1 MKYTKKSRTEFAT
14 LNTSIALALQPF
26 QVLLGFINR
35 TIFINLLG
43 VTYLGLN
50 NYLSSLVSILS
61 LAELGVAGAMA
72 LGHDVAHTQH
82 LEHGTHRTTGN
93 HAGTVSSRGD
103 VHARSA
109 VTAFDDVRN
118 RAAAQG
124 HLEHLAACFV
134 HGFLHRHGHLAGL
147 ALAHAD
153 ATITVT
159 NHDQGCK
166 TQNPT
171 TFNNLGDPVDA
182 DHLFLQT
189 VITLIGPALRAT
201 RGSDSHAQRALPL
214 LSLPHYSPNR
224 HSFR

>member
-1 MKYTKKSRTEFAT
+1 
-14 LNTSIALALQPF
+14 
-26 QVLLGFINR
+26 
-35 TIFINLLG
+35 
-43 VTYLGLN
+43 
-50 NYLSSLVSILS
+50 
-61 LAELGVAGAMA
+61 MA

-82 LEHGTHRTTGN
+82 LEHGTHRTAGN

-109 VTAFDDVRN
+109 VTAFNDVRN

-201 RGSDSHAQRALPL
+201 CLNLCHSFSVLRTSVRPRVRLQPARGPVRDSDSRSDRTQPIRYQLSVP
-214 LSLPHYSPNR
+214 SLPRACRRSTLH
-224 HSFR
+224 